1 MLHLYYWTSVLQTL
15 EDHARCVQQHS
26 VCLIRTSWSVFH
38 HMDNRVYWGYIVF
51 LKKII
56 HICSQEA
63 KVYCPVGSPH
73 KPKCSSYAGYTSGL
87 LRCLKECFAFQGAVY
102 SAALSASHG
111 SREKG
116 RISGLH
122 QTCWIWTCILSN
134 SQMIPM
140 NIQVGKAQL
149 STYCHCVITPSSE
162 THSRISSW
170 TLQKIWGAYVK
181 LNFSD

>member
-73 KPKCSSYAGYTSGL
+73 KPKCSSYAGYTSGM

-116 RISGLH
+116 RISGLR
-122 QTCWIWTCILSN
+122 QTCWIRTCILN
-134 SQMIPM
+134 KIPRWF
-140 NIQVGKAQL
+140 ACPLQL
-149 STYCHCVITPSSE
+149 EKPCTASFSI
-162 THSRISSW
+162 RM
-170 TLQKIWGAYVK
+170 KILWQSVTIC
-181 LNFSD
+181 SM